1 MSSLAL
7 VLAAAVVT
15 FASRAVFLAVPARPP
30 RGAWA
35 RFLDVFPLA
44 LFVSLATASLAAPDG
59 RVAATPALAAAAG
72 GVLGAALARRSLV
85 VVIGSG
91 AVVYWAVRLLLGG

>member
-15 FASRAVFLAVPARPP
+15 FACRAAFLAVPARPP
-30 RGAWA
+30 RGVWA

-44 LFVSLATASLAAPDG
+44 LFVSLATVSLAAPDG

-72 GVLGAALARRSLV
+72 GLVGAVLARRSLV
-85 VVIGSG
+85 GVILFGG
-91 AVVYWAVRLLLGG
+91 VAYWAARLLLGG